1 MVEFDLECIELSGAL
16 ALEDQN
22 KDSSETEEEEE
33 ESSEEEESDKE
44 EIKQTDTN
52 ADKELINELDS
63 LKIEDKPKKPL
74 IVELN

>member
-22 KDSSETEEEEE
+22 EEEEEE

-44 EIKQTDTN
+44 ETKQTDTN
-52 ADKELINELDS
+52 ADKQLINELDS